1 FEHWLQHGALAA
13 ALVEVV
19 TEAIMLGGALLLLPR
34 GTVDRRMLTLS
45 GRVVLVVTTLLR
57 PLFVPLAMVVGGLA
71 YVAAALALRVVA
83 PADLRRL
90 GGTAVQR
97 LARRS
102 RA

>member
-1 FEHWLQHGALAA
+1 
-13 ALVEVV
+13 
-19 TEAIMLGGALLLLPR
+19 MLGGALLLLPR

-45 GRVVLVVTTLLR
+45 GRVVLAGAALLVVTTLLR
-57 PLFVPLAMVVGGLA
+57 PLFVPLTMVVGGLA